1 MRTKFKVILTLLLA
15 FVVQLTFAQEKTVTG
30 TVVDDTGLPIPGVN
44 VIVKGT
50 QTGTQTDFDGKYT
63 LSVSPDQ
70 TLVFTYIGFQTN
82 EVKVGTKTTIDV
94 TLKVGEQLD
103 EVVVRTYGGAVSQRQ
118 LTTSVVNPDMETVQ
132 NITASNFTSALQ
144 GTTSGTQI
152 STLSGAPGGEVSIR
166 IRGASTINGNS
177 NPLFVIDG
185 IPMFSGATRSN
196 NFGGQQNS
204 ALSNLNP
211 NEIESINILK
221 DAAATAI
228 YGQRGS
234 NGVVEIITKKG
245 RTGKLKVTLS
255 SSTGFQTSLNEYDTM
270 NYGQWL
276 NYRDVFAENSGA
288 ESGSF
293 SASDTGN
300 PDLLGASQDVLQA
313 FYASQADVGD
323 NYIGEVYRQDSPVLE
338 NSISLSGGT
347 EKSKFFFTASTF
359 NQEGTVLTQDFNR
372 NNARINITQE
382 ISDKLTFEGGIG
394 IADEK
399 SRAIVN
405 DNNIFGVLSTALLER
420 PGLNLRDENG
430 DLTPYTEFTFSNPLD
445 NAVSDFAEGR
455 TFRTIGN
462 ASLNYEITDELSA
475 GVRVGLDQ
483 SEFRE
488 NIFNPASTAQG
499 NFGLSNDEGTPGSA
513 QETHASRRIM
523 LVRPSLS
530 YNTDIGDNIKVRA
543 YLGAEYERRTTR
555 FVGAV
560 SEGFPIPG
568 LTQVTQGLFPVATSG
583 EFSEEMRM
591 SAVSTLG
598 LTLWNNVILEG
609 SLRRDDNSKF
619 EQADRTGYFPGA
631 SAAYIISDEDWFQ
644 NEVLDYLKLRG
655 SWGVTGNDSPFD
667 RYTAPVTATGTYAE
681 AQTTFLTIG
690 SRTARW
696 EETQQVDVGFDSR
709 FFDGV
714 IGLGYS
720 YYEKVTKDQSLV
732 VNDFTSLAQ
741 GSRSVIDNLAEMSNI
756 GHEFDLTITPFDN
769 DKFYWSN
776 TLNLSTLDNE
786 VTFLPKNLDGTTR
799 PIDAGFVN
807 RVDEGQPLG
816 FFYVFEA
823 DGLYQEGDAIPQD
836 LQDQGVSPGDVRYVD
851 QNGDGLINDD
861 DRINAGDAWADYTMN
876 WQANMRYKGF
886 DLSFLWALSEGN
898 EIFNNNLQFAGI
910 SGSPNFGKLA
920 NQLDFW
926 TPTNT
931 DTNIPRPNA
940 VTQGY
945 NNQESTRFV
954 EDGSFIKLRNITL
967 GYTLPEIKGLDNVRV
982 YVSADNLILITDYS
996 GVDPEINTFGNTN
1009 ISRGTD
1015 FLSQGGNRVLK
1026 FGMNVTF

>member
-499 NFGLSNDEGTPGSA
+499 NFGLSNDEGAPGSA

>member
-655 SWGVTGNDSPFD
+655 SWGVTGNDSPFA